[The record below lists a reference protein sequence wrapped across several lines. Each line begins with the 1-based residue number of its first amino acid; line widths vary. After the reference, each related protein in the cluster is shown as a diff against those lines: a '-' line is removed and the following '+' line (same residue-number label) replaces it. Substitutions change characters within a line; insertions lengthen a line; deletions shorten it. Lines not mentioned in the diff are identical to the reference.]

1 MNVGNGLTAL
11 PKKTKLTLIA
21 AVVLFVALLFI
32 NQPLKTDSAPQGIV
46 SFQLAGAAEHA
57 SDILHS
63 WRAEGII
70 WAKTSLWLDFLYIP
84 TYLLL
89 LIQLT
94 RRLTRD
100 RPGIRE
106 RTGARWVFALF
117 LVAGL
122 SDFVENILLLNNFDP
137 PTDIVST
144 SAAIAALA
152 KFTGLI
158 LGVAGLVVIRAARR
172 HPLVND

>member
-1 MNVGNGLTAL
+1 MNVRNGLATL
-11 PKKTKLTLIA
+11 PKQTKLTLMV
-21 AVVLFVALLFI
+21 AVLLFVALFLI
-32 NQPLKTDSAPQGIV
+32 NQPLKTTSAPQGII
-46 SFQLAGAAEHA
+46 SFQLAGTAEHA
-57 SDILHS
+57 YNILHS
-63 WRAEGII
+63 WRAEDIV
-70 WAKTSLWLDFLYIP
+70 WAKTSLWLDLLYIP

-100 RPGIRE
+100 RPGVRE
-106 RTGARWVFALF
+106 RTGARWVFGLF
-117 LVAGL
+117 WVAGL
-122 SDFVENILLLNNFDP
+122 SDVTENILLLNNFDP

-144 SAAIAALA
+144 SAAIVALA

>member
-1 MNVGNGLTAL
+1 MNVGNGLTTL
-11 PKKTKLTLIA
+11 PKRTKLTLIA
-21 AVVLFVALLFI
+21 AVVLFVALLLI
-32 NQPLKTDSAPQGIV
+32 NQPLKTSAAPQGIV
-46 SFQLAGAAEHA
+46 SFQLAGTAEHA
-57 SDILHS
+57 ADILNS
-63 WRAEGII
+63 WRAEGIA
-70 WAKTSLWLDFLYIP
+70 WAKTSLWLDLLFVP

-94 RRLTRD
+94 RRLTQD

-106 RTGARWVFALF
+106 RTSARWVFALF

-122 SDFVENILLLNNFDP
+122 SDFAENILLLNNFDP
-137 PTDIVST
+137 PADILST

-158 LGVAGLVVIRAARR
+158 LGAAGLIVIRAARR
-172 HPLVND
+172 HPLTND